1 MTTLSDVAKKAS
13 VSKMTVS
20 RVINH
25 PQQVTPELRKIVE
38 KAMEQLNYHPN
49 SIASALAHN
58 RTNVVKLVIL
68 EDIDTTEPYYM
79 NLLFGIA
86 KGLSKKHYAIQL
98 ATDRNVGGGDGYII
112 TGGRATDAEWLD
124 QLDKPFVLFGENRY
138 GYDFIDTD
146 NKLGEQLAT
155 QYALN
160 KNYQSIVFIGIDEKE
175 PFEYS
180 REAGYINTLQKHNMI
195 PKIFRIQNHSSLAEK
210 LIIDNW
216 SKFAPNTCFIC
227 ASDRIAVGVVRAI
240 QRKNGNIPRDFG
252 VIGFDGVFLDQVSNP
267 KLTTVKQNLFKL
279 GELLAG
285 MILQKIKQDGAQ
297 QGEVLIEPE
306 LIKSES
312 TRK

>member
-38 KAMEQLNYHPN
+38 QAMEQLNYHPN
-49 SIASALAHN
+49 SVASALAHR

-86 KGLSKKHYAIQL
+86 SGLGKKHYALQL
-98 ATDRNVGGGDGYII
+98 ATDSEVGGGDGYII
-112 TGGRATDAEWLD
+112 TGGRANDAKWLD
-124 QLDKPFVLFGENRY
+124 QLNKPFVLFGENRY

-146 NKLGEQLAT
+146 NKLGEQIAT
-155 QYALN
+155 QYALD

-180 REAGYINTLQKHNMI
+180 REAGYINTL
-195 PKIFRIQNHSSLAEK
+195 
-210 LIIDNW
+210 
-216 SKFAPNTCFIC
+216 
-227 ASDRIAVGVVRAI
+227 
-240 QRKNGNIPRDFG
+240 
-252 VIGFDGVFLDQVSNP
+252 
-267 KLTTVKQNLFKL
+267 
-279 GELLAG
+279 
-285 MILQKIKQDGAQ
+285 
-297 QGEVLIEPE
+297 
-306 LIKSES
+306 
-312 TRK
+312 